1 MPDLNPNQVRFEA
14 LAPLYAAGTLNAADR
29 AWMEAYIKNDPHAA
43 TALQWHV
50 GMTQQ
55 LHARF
60 DDVPADA
67 GLDKALAQV
76 RVLPK
81 RPAAASPAQA
91 GLLKRAADWFFAGAP
106 KFSPAFAVL
115 LIAALVPSLVLMQR
129 PEVPHAETRSVKQGL
144 FDGPLLR
151 VNFKGDARESDMRFL
166 LLEQGGLV
174 VGPTRLGDW
183 FVRVAPARVEQ
194 VRGALAQSAL
204 VSSVEIVQTLPAELV
219 DQ

>member
-29 AWMEAYIKNDPHAA
+29 AWMDAYIKSEPKAAND
-43 TALQWHV
+43 LKWHV

-60 DDVPADA
+60 DDVPTNI

-76 RVLPK
+76 QMLPK
-81 RPAAASPAQA
+81 RQPVQTAAQA
-91 GLLKRAADWFFAGAP
+91 APLKRLIDWFFAGSP

-115 LIAALVPSLVLMQR
+115 LLCALAPSLLLMQKS
-129 PEVPHAETRSVKQGL
+129 EVPHSETRSVKQGL

-151 VNFKGDARESDMRFL
+151 VNFKADAKESEMRFL

-183 FVRVAPARVEQ
+183 FVRVAPGRIEA
-194 VRGALAQSAL
+194 VREALSKSAL
-204 VSSVEIVQTLPAELV
+204 VASVEIVQTLPAELV